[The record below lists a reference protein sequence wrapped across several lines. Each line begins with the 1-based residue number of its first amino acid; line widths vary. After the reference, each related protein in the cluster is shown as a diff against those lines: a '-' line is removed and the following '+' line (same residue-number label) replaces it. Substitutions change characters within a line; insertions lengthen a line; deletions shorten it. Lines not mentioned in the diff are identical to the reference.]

1 MKPAG
6 VGGKYNANT
15 RSPDFEQRKVGKNL
29 IKDLFVWGNFEGF
42 ERLSLCSSISI
53 SLSLSLS

>member
-1 MKPAG
+1 MKLAG

-29 IKDLFVWGNFEGF
+29 IKDLFV
-42 ERLSLCSSISI
+42 
-53 SLSLSLS
+53 